1 MNKKILCLVLII
13 GLLAVLS
20 ASAGGKKEEAAAAE
34 EPIKVTF
41 FHYFSGTLSGG
52 VDNMTQ
58 SYNAEQSKYVLVH
71 TPVDHE
77 AFKTSIRVMLAGGNP
92 PDLFSYWAGARVQFV
107 VDADRLAPID
117 DVFEANNLNE
127 LFPPAVQQG
136 CTYNGKKY
144 FMPLTQH
151 FVPFFYN
158 KDVFADVGVRPPNTW
173 DEFLEVCEK
182 IKQAG
187 VAPIA
192 LGSRERWPAQF
203 WLDYPL
209 LRTAGPEYRARL
221 MAGEASYTDPEVVKA
236 WELWKTCVDR
246 GFFIENP
253 NAYDWAEA
261 SAMVGTG
268 EAAMTLMGTWFMQL
282 DESIGW
288 KPDEDYDFFPFPV
301 VDASVP
307 DVAVGPI
314 DGVVLPAEAKNPEA
328 AKQVLARLADVG
340 PQTAFNTGSGALAP
354 NKNVSDSTY
363 NSLQLKVKALL
374 AKIPNWAFNYDLAT
388 PPPAADVGL
397 NAFSEFLENPAD
409 YMKILRETE
418 VAVQKAFAE
427 FE

>member
-1 MNKKILCLVLII
+1 MSRKVLGLVLII
-13 GLLAVLS
+13 GLLAVMS
-20 ASAGGKKEEAAAAE
+20 AFTGGKQEEAPAVE

-52 VDNMTQ
+52 VDDMTK
-58 SYNAEQSKYVLVH
+58 SYNAEQSKYLLVH

-107 VDADRLAPID
+107 VDAERLAPID

-127 LFPPAVQQG
+127 LFPAAVQQG
-136 CTYNGKKY
+136 CTYSGNKY
-144 FMPLTQH
+144 FLPLTQH
-151 FVPFFYN
+151 FVPFFYS
-158 KDVFADVGVRPPNTW
+158 KEVFAKAGVSPPKTW
-173 DEFLEVCEK
+173 DEFLTVCEK
-182 IKQAG
+182 IKQSG

-209 LRTAGPEYRARL
+209 LRTAGPEYRAKL

-246 GFFIENP
+246 GYFNDSP

-261 SAMVGTG
+261 ATMVGTG
-268 EAAMTLMGTWFMQL
+268 EAGMTLMGTWFMQL

-288 KPDEDYDFFPFPV
+288 EPDVDYDFFPFPV
-301 VDASVP
+301 VDSSIP

-354 NKNVSDSTY
+354 NKNVPDATY

-397 NAFSEFLENPAD
+397 NAFSEFLENPDD
-409 YMKILRETE
+409 YMRILKETE
-418 VAVQKAFAE
+418 TAVQKALAE
-427 FE
+427 IE